1 MDENP
6 APAPAPAAA
15 APAGANEKRFNK
27 HMFVWVFC
35 FLLGGFGVDRFMRG
49 QIGLGIVKLLFGWIT
64 LGLWAFI
71 DWIIALTKA
80 YGGAFG
86 KEEELVFTDGG
97 KYAK

>member
-1 MDENP
+1 MDQQP

-15 APAGANEKRFNK
+15 PADGKHINK
-27 HMFVWVFC
+27 HIFVWVFC

-49 QIGLGIVKLLFGWIT
+49 QVGLGIVKLLFGWLT
-64 LGLWAFI
+64 LGIWELV
-71 DWIIALTKA
+71 DWIIALSKA

-86 KEEELVFTDGG
+86 KEEDLVFTPDG